1 MEVRPVPVHTP
12 IRPFSLDEL
21 RSDEIKKHGPRGSA
35 LKAEA
40 RRRPKKRATSVARE
54 PIRPLGYAWYGP
66 CKAVLDFGLA
76 LLLLIVLAPAIALT
90 ALLVRA
96 TSRGPAFYT
105 QTRVGRNGRLF
116 TIFKIR
122 TMIDNCE
129 SLTGPRWSIPGDPR
143 ITPIGHFLRR
153 THLDELPQLINVLR
167 GDMSLIGPRPE
178 RPEFTTKLERALP
191 AYPERL
197 RVRPGVTGLAQV
209 HLPGDTSLASVRT
222 KLAYDLFY
230 IQQLSPGLEARILF
244 CTLLRVLGVSFESI
258 RRISGIP
265 SENIVERAVQLVLD
279 GGWTRRWSKSA

>member
-1 MEVRPVPVHTP
+1 VPVHTP

-21 RSDEIKKHGPRGSA
+21 RNEEIKKHGPRGSA
-35 LKAEA
+35 LKPGA
-40 RRRPKKRATSVARE
+40 RRRPKKQATVSVRE

-66 CKAVLDFGLA
+66 CKAVLDFSLA
-76 LLLLIVLAPAIALT
+76 LLLLIVLAPVILLT

-105 QTRVGRNGRLF
+105 QTRVGRDGRLF

-143 ITPIGHFLRR
+143 VTPIGQFLRR
-153 THLDELPQLINVLR
+153 THLDELPQLFNVIR

-178 RPEFTTKLERALP
+178 RPEFTAKLERALP

-197 RVRPGVTGLAQV
+197 RIRPGVTGLAQI
-209 HLPGDTSLASVRT
+209 HLPGDTSLASVRM

-244 CTLLRVLGVSFESI
+244 CTVLRVLGVSFESI
-258 RRISGIP
+258 RRLSGIS
-265 SENIVERAVQLVLD
+265 SEKVVERAVQIVLD
-279 GGWTRRWSKSA
+279 GGPARRWSRSA